1 MACRDSAV
9 TVDSFLMEVGSD
21 PAGRRASESE
31 NAIADRECVLRKM
44 DGGALPIRE
53 WVAERVTEH

>member
-1 MACRDSAV
+1 MMGC
-9 TVDSFLMEVGSD
+9 VGSD
-21 PAGRRASESE
+21 PGGRRASESE